1 MGSEICLKLPVID
14 FSNFEGNW
22 KSVKSQVYEAVT
34 EYGCFEANVFD
45 DKVPL
50 ELRKAIFGALEELFD
65 LPLEIKKL
73 NVCKL
78 RFHGYVGNPNPM
90 ISLYEAM
97 GIDDADD
104 FDKVNHMT
112 NILWPQGNPSFRK
125 RRNGD
130 TRTPLGYP
138 ISVGFGFGVILFI
151 PARN

>member
-50 ELRKAIFGALEELFD
+50 ELRKAIFGALEELYD
-65 LPLEIKKL
+65 LPLEKKKL

-97 GIDDADD
+97 GIDDAND

-112 NILWPQGNPSFRK
+112 NILWPQGNPSFRYSIYAQYV
-125 RRNGD
+125 D
-130 TRTPLGYP
+130 
-138 ISVGFGFGVILFI
+138 
-151 PARN
+151 